1 MSLIT
6 LLTASSN
13 VQAIPVCCSPVR
25 LPAYLHESATFIA
38 SATPMTTRFPSAFI
52 CMAAILAASLVAFTS
67 PRRQPVNSLFRAIQP
82 RPCPIY
88 GGRQPEPAVTR
99 RHQAAAL
106 IDIGQQQNPHQK
118 WRSLYPQNPSRP
130 P

>member
-1 MSLIT
+1 MGLST
-6 LLTASSN
+6 LLTASSS
-13 VQAIPVCCSPVR
+13 VHAIPVCCSPFR

-67 PRRQPVNSLFRAIQP
+67 PRRQPVKSLFRAIQT

-88 GGRQPEPAVTR
+88 GRSEEHTSELQSLMSTSYAVFCLKKKKKKIIIQYTEQ
-99 RHQAAAL
+99 H
-106 IDIGQQQNPHQK
+106 
-118 WRSLYPQNPSRP
+118 
-130 P
+130 